1 MKKIVYFIF
10 IFTSIL
16 LLIGFFYKIETN
28 YYCCESAT
36 VRWKFALYCGECDSE
51 TSCHFIKLENTG
63 LLEYFGFRSLDC
75 KLNPKEKV
83 ESTSN
88 RDKLFKLKEIISEN
102 FIRIIPPKNSE
113 FEFPD
118 SSAKIEPHK
127 KGDFNA
133 DGKEDILV
141 YLGGCGTGGCI
152 YGLFLNQYDD
162 FYKLAF
168 MDYLKNAEFK
178 VEKNG
183 MWIIESSE
191 ELEPYNPSK
200 IQIST
205 FRFDKTRYKYEMDT
219 LFVSYDK

>member
-1 MKKIVYFIF
+1 
-10 IFTSIL
+10 
-16 LLIGFFYKIETN
+16 
-28 YYCCESAT
+28 
-36 VRWKFALYCGECDSE
+36 
-51 TSCHFIKLENTG
+51 LENTG
-63 LLEYFGFRSLDC
+63 LLEYFGFRTIDC
-75 KLNPKEKV
+75 ELNPKEKV

-88 RDKLFKLKEIISEN
+88 KDSLFKLNEIIAEN

-118 SSAKIEPHK
+118 SSAKTEPYKH
-127 KGDFNA
+127 GDFNA
-133 DGKEDILV
+133 DGKVDILV
-141 YLGGCGTGGCI
+141 YLGACGTGGCM

-200 IQIST
+200 IKIST
-205 FRFDKTRYKYEMDT
+205 FRFDKTTYKYKMDT
-219 LFVSYDK
+219 TFVSYNNE